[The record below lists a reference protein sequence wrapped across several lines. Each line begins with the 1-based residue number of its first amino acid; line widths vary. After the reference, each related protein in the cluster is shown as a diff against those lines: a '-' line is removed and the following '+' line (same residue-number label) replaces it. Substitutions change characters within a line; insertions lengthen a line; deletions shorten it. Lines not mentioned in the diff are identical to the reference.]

1 MLFVSVVC
9 SVMYMESV
17 NTANSAKKA
26 VSELFKALNKP
37 LKVQFESIT

>member
-1 MLFVSVVC
+1 MLYMLFVSVVC

-26 VSELFKALNKP
+26 VSELFL
-37 LKVQFESIT
+37 SIK